1 VISRRY
7 YFRLARYLLIRN
19 TELSPQPLVA
29 YCVFCTHLP
38 FGFDVQP
45 VWNLLF

>member
-1 VISRRY
+1 
-7 YFRLARYLLIRN
+7 LARYLLIRN

-29 YCVFCTHLP
+29 YCVFALTSFLA
-38 FGFDVQP
+38 FDVQP